1 MPWLPSSSARLA
13 ASSSKALSSSKEP
26 WTNRTLLAS
35 RSQTSS
41 HHAVRACSRAAERA
55 SSENSTSPQSR
66 RAKPSSAK
74 LVGSSP
80 RLARS
85 YTAGS
90 SFLRA
95 RSPVMPKTTR
105 AQGSG
110 TRGSRR
116 SRGSRSGL
124 VIKNV
129 RPSWAQGKVAP
140 LQGPT
145 TSVRVVGG
153 RGVLRLLLLLL
164 ELALDRVGELVPGVD
179 ELLHALV
186 LENLEDVLQVDP
198 GVGDRLQ
205 HAGRVLVGLL
215 HRGPGLAVVG
225 VGLHRL
231 LRHRVHDARGDQ
243 LGDVERVGV
252 VGVLHAGRRPERPLD
267 GGA

>member
-1 MPWLPSSSARLA
+1 MPWLPSSSLSVS
-13 ASSSKALSSSKEP
+13 ASSSKALSSSKLP
-26 WTNRTLLAS
+26 CTNRTLLAS
-35 RSQTSS
+35 WSQTSS
-41 HHAVRACSRAAERA
+41 RHGVRAALRAASRARSAK
-55 SSENSTSPQSR
+55 SVSPQSR

-95 RSPVMPKTTR
+95 RSPVIPKTTR

-110 TRGSRR
+110 TRGRRR

-124 VIKNV
+124 VIII
-129 RPSWAQGKVAP
+129 RPRGQAGPPS
-140 LQGPT
+140 GPT
-145 TSVRVVGG
+145 AG
-153 RGVLRLLLLLL
+153 RTAAGTGRSAELLLLLQF
-164 ELALDRVGELVPGVD
+164 ALDRRGQLVPGVD

-186 LENLEDVLQVDP
+186 LEDLEDIGEVDA

-205 HAGRVLVGLL
+205 DGGRLLVALL
-215 HRGPGLAVVG
+215 HRGPRRAVVP

-231 LRHRVHDARGDQ
+231 LRHRVD
-243 LGDVERVGV
+243 
-252 VGVLHAGRRPERPLD
+252 
-267 GGA
+267 

>member
-26 WTNRTLLAS
+26 CTKRTLLAS

-41 HHAVRACSRAAERA
+41 RQGVRACSRAAERA

-95 RSPVMPKTTR
+95 RSPVMPNTTS

-124 VIKNV
+124 VGIVSVLDRARRVPAV
-129 RPSWAQGKVAP
+129 RFGAEPD
-140 LQGPT
+140 
-145 TSVRVVGG
+145 GG
-153 RGVLRLLLLLL
+153 WVFRGWCGSGLVLELLL
-164 ELALDRVGELVPGVD
+164 DRAGELVPRVH
-179 ELLHALV
+179 ELLHGLF
-186 LENLEDVLQVDP
+186 LEHPEDVVQVHP
-198 GVGDRLQ
+198 
-205 HAGRVLVGLL
+205 
-215 HRGPGLAVVG
+215 
-225 VGLHRL
+225 
-231 LRHRVHDARGDQ
+231 
-243 LGDVERVGV
+243 
-252 VGVLHAGRRPERPLD
+252 
-267 GGA
+267 